1 MYIVNHIL
9 LIEFVNLRRF
19 IVAITHVSLLLVT
32 IHNHTKT
39 SKKIQKNINSK
50 KLKAE
55 TKKKPRENHSYSQD
69 TNTNNKLS
77 FYPSTATSFQTN
89 ITFLQFF
96 DDPI

>member
-9 LIEFVNLRRF
+9 LIEFINLRRF

-50 KLKAE
+50 KLKVE

-77 FYPSTATSFQTN
+77 FYSSTATSFQTN